1 MTETAQMRETLRQMI
16 AVLQA
21 ERQALAGLD
30 LDAIMGCATDKVA
43 LCGTL
48 DLGGALGP
56 GLPISEECRGLL
68 DAARRLNEVN
78 RQVRNL
84 IAANVAARLDAL
96 TGSPAL
102 YRAAQNASPPML
114 TPPRAADLARP
125 LLKPLQRPPVAGV
138 SLERGQINRRCGAP
152 VQPPGRGRDPARRAG
167 DGNRLCLFAG
177 GSAARIEP

>member
-1 MTETAQMRETLRQMI
+1 MSASNHIRDQLRQMI

-30 LDAIMGCATDKVA
+30 LDAIMGAAHDKIS

-48 DLGGALGP
+48 DEFAALP
-56 GLPISEECRGLL
+56 DAAEVDAECRGLL

-84 IAANVAARLDAL
+84 IAANVSARLDAL

-102 YRAAQNASPPML
+102 YRAGATGLPAYSY
-114 TPPRAADLARP
+114 AGARP
-125 LLKPLQRPPVAGV
+125 
-138 SLERGQINRRCGAP
+138 
-152 VQPPGRGRDPARRAG
+152 
-167 DGNRLCLFAG
+167 
-177 GSAARIEP
+177 

>member
-1 MTETAQMRETLRQMI
+1 MSAPVIMRENLRQMI

-30 LDAIMGCATDKVA
+30 LDAIMGCAQDKVA

-48 DLGGALGP
+48 DEAGP
-56 GLPISEECRGLL
+56 FADGFSIDEECRGLL

-102 YRAAQNASPPML
+102 YHAGAAS
-114 TPPRAADLARP
+114 RP
-125 LLKPLQRPPVAGV
+125 AYAWAGQRP
-138 SLERGQINRRCGAP
+138 
-152 VQPPGRGRDPARRAG
+152 
-167 DGNRLCLFAG
+167 
-177 GSAARIEP
+177 

>member
-1 MTETAQMRETLRQMI
+1 MSDMTDLRGQLRQMV

-30 LDAIMGCATDKVA
+30 LDAVLIAAQDKTT

-48 DLGGALGP
+48 DKFTPFAQPGA
-56 GLPISEECRGLL
+56 IDAECRGLL

-96 TGSPAL
+96 TGAPAL
-102 YRAAQNASPPML
+102 YRAGATGAAAYAYVAP
-114 TPPRAADLARP
+114 ADLA
-125 LLKPLQRPPVAGV
+125 QR
-138 SLERGQINRRCGAP
+138 
-152 VQPPGRGRDPARRAG
+152 
-167 DGNRLCLFAG
+167 
-177 GSAARIEP
+177 

>member
-1 MTETAQMRETLRQMI
+1 MSEGGAMREQLRQMI

-30 LDAIMGCATDKVA
+30 LDALMGTAQDKSR

-48 DLGGALGP
+48 DTHSPFLSAHG
-56 GLPISEECRGLL
+56 IDDECRGLL

-102 YRAAQNASPPML
+102 YRAGAVAAPAYGSV
-114 TPPRAADLARP
+114 TPR
-125 LLKPLQRPPVAGV
+125 
-138 SLERGQINRRCGAP
+138 S
-152 VQPPGRGRDPARRAG
+152 
-167 DGNRLCLFAG
+167 
-177 GSAARIEP
+177 

>member
-1 MTETAQMRETLRQMI
+1 MSASNDMRGQLRQMI

-30 LDAIMGCATDKVA
+30 LDAILGAAQDKVM

-48 DLGGALGP
+48 DLCTPFAQA
-56 GLPISEECRGLL
+56 GLVDEECCGLL

-84 IAANVAARLDAL
+84 IAANIAARLDAL

-102 YRAAQNASPPML
+102 YRAGA
-114 TPPRAADLARP
+114 T
-125 LLKPLQRPPVAGV
+125 
-138 SLERGQINRRCGAP
+138 GAP
-152 VQPPGRGRDPARRAG
+152 AYSYAAPRG
-167 DGNRLCLFAG
+167 
-177 GSAARIEP
+177 